1 MALSTVRSVAVPRSQ
16 RRLGTVFGERRRLGM
31 RPLLFRCARV
41 RERGAVHGG
50 AAGADGWGHGF
61 CEMHILT
68 TREEHLQRHLVCFLI
83 GSSPNTCEHS
93 G

>member
-41 RERGAVHGG
+41 RERGAVRGG
-50 AAGADGWGHGF
+50 AGADRLGAW
-61 CEMHILT
+61 
-68 TREEHLQRHLVCFLI
+68 FL
-83 GSSPNTCEHS
+83 
-93 G
+93 

>member
-41 RERGAVHGG
+41 RERGAVRGG
-50 AAGADGWGHGF
+50 AGADG
-61 CEMHILT
+61 
-68 TREEHLQRHLVCFLI
+68 
-83 GSSPNTCEHS
+83 
-93 G
+93 